1 MQHNNNPQLQQYL
14 NHRSQQMPM
23 AANAGARSDPY
34 TAYAT
39 ALMSNQLPI
48 QQSFQQQQP
57 TQQQQHEQVQHKLAQ
72 LDEEKIYTLVLEL
85 LNPNLRE
92 QALLELSKKREQYED
107 LALIL
112 WHSFGKRSDF
122 VNAHLLTFFY

>member
-1 MQHNNNPQLQQYL
+1 
-14 NHRSQQMPM
+14 M
-23 AANAGARSDPY
+23 AANTGTRSDPY

-112 WHSFGKRSDF
+112 WHSFGKRHVF
-122 VNAHLLTFFY
+122 VYCHLLTFSYSPL

>member
-1 MQHNNNPQLQQYL
+1 
-14 NHRSQQMPM
+14 
-23 AANAGARSDPY
+23 
-34 TAYAT
+34 
-39 ALMSNQLPI
+39 MSNQVPM
-48 QQSFQQQQP
+48 QQTFQQQQ
-57 TQQQQHEQVQHKLAQ
+57 TQQHEQVQHKLAQ

-112 WHSFGKRSDF
+112 WHSFGKFLR
-122 VNAHLLTFFY
+122 LYYCEL